1 MATASIEVT
10 RDLPTPPFPLTTP
23 ITLPI
28 CVVGCGSTRKL
39 FLSPQVDDLQSL
51 QLWLQ
56 FSLIFTTS
64 FKLLSHFI
72 FALLLSSFLPLI
84 LTVVV
89 LRQAIFC
96 VPFIFTFIKA
106 FLYGFSL
113 MIYSGA
119 ISGLFLFSQTCS
131 CFLLL
136 LLIFIQIYRPKFL
149 SFRLCLVFLTVDLI
163 LIVLDYTVICPM
175 YF

>member
-1 MATASIEVT
+1 MIIRRGVYMQSKASRSHRYVHII
-10 RDLPTPPFPLTTP
+10 F
-23 ITLPI
+23 
-28 CVVGCGSTRKL
+28 
-39 FLSPQVDDLQSL
+39 
-51 QLWLQ
+51 LWLTGLILGMLLFHLYRQDFQNIIRQ
-56 FSLIFTTS
+56 FPSVRIS
-64 FKLLSHFI
+64 I

-96 VPFIFTFIKA
+96 VPFIFAFVKA

-136 LLIFIQIYRPKFL
+136 LLIFIQICRPKFL

-163 LIVLDYTVICPM
+163 LIILDYTVICPM